1 MKSLETYQFDK
12 EKKRQRQRLGDR
24 RTVKGRRGAGVEAEM
39 VTEAKR
45 RQEVKKCENTRTKV
59 LTATR
64 PS

>member
-1 MKSLETYQFDK
+1 M
-12 EKKRQRQRLGDR
+12 
-24 RTVKGRRGAGVEAEM
+24 KGRRGAGVEAEM

-45 RQEVKKCENTRTKV
+45 QQEVKKCENTRTKV